1 MTDTGGNAVWK
12 ALYEPFGK
20 ATVTLQT
27 ITNNVRLAGQY
38 FDQETGL
45 HYNWHRYYDPKVG
58 RYISSDPIGL
68 RGGLNTYV
76 YVRNNPL
83 RYTDPLGL
91 WSTEAHN
98 KILRSYFPNLSPE
111 LLQYIKDGSQK
122 VDRYYQTPEYA
133 YMHSMRAPGQ
143 SREDAARKACDFIRQ
158 NLQIYQS
165 LKDSGIA
172 MNKRIAYKALGEA
185 LHTVMDS
192 TSPSH
197 RGFQIWDPAG
207 DPQGSFK
214 RHGNN
219 SPEDEDHLTD
229 ALLRETLN
237 AIDNTLRNNECG
249 CAR

>member
-1 MTDTGGNAVWK
+1 MD
-12 ALYEPFGK
+12 
-20 ATVTLQT
+20 
-27 ITNNVRLAGQY
+27 
-38 FDQETGL
+38 
-45 HYNWHRYYDPKVG
+45 WH
-58 RYISSDPIGL
+58 
-68 RGGLNTYV
+68 
-76 YVRNNPL
+76 
-83 RYTDPLGL
+83 
-91 WSTEAHN
+91 
-98 KILRSYFPNLSPE
+98 
-111 LLQYIKDGSQK
+111 
-122 VDRYYQTPEYA
+122 YQTPEYA

-158 NLQIYQS
+158 NLQIYRS

-172 MNKRIAYKALGEA
+172 KNKRVAYKALGEA

-197 RGFQIWDPAG
+197 RGFRIWDPAG

-229 ALLRETLN
+229 ALLQETLN
-237 AIDNTLRNNECG
+237 TIDNTLRNNECG

>member
-1 MTDTGGNAVWK
+1 MNLKLTTKRNNPSTGGEAYPN
-12 ALYEPFGK
+12 
-20 ATVTLQT
+20 T
-27 ITNNVRLAGQY
+27 AGPVL
-38 FDQETGL
+38 DSETGL
-45 HYNWHRYYDPKVG
+45 HYNNARYYDPKVG

-68 RGGLNTYV
+68 KGGLNTYT
-76 YVRNNPL
+76 YVDNNPL
-83 RYTDPLGL
+83 RYIDPFGL

-111 LLQYIKDGSQK
+111 LLQYIKDGSQN
-122 VDRYYQTPEYA
+122 VDWHYQTPEYA

-158 NLQIYQS
+158 NLQIYRS

-172 MNKRIAYKALGEA
+172 KNKRVAYKALGEA

-197 RGFQIWDPAG
+197 RGFRIWDPAG

-219 SPEDEDHLTD
+219 CSGQPNPDT
-229 ALLRETLN
+229 LLRPFSYSTGV
-237 AIDNTLRNNECG
+237 RYPSVECNRT
-249 CAR
+249 AS